1 MALNI
6 AFMGT
11 PQFAVPALKKILLTS
26 HNIKA
31 VYSQP
36 PRKSNRGMQVEKSP
50 IHLIAEENNILV
62 RTPNSLAEDFDFFRQ
77 LQVDLV
83 IVVAYGQIISKEFLQ
98 LPKHGF
104 LNIHASLLPKWRGAA
119 PIQRSVMAQDS
130 VTGIS
135 IMKIE
140 EKLDSGPVL
149 LVEEMKINLTTT
161 SGMVEKYLADVGGDK
176 IIEAIQMI
184 EEGKAVFVPQD
195 DNLATYAKK
204 IKKEDETIDWHKPAK
219 EIIAQIHGLN
229 PRPGAFFT
237 FQNEKIKIWRA
248 EYVEK
253 SDKPGLVLDD
263 QLCISCGMGSLQI
276 LEIQRQAKKFKKLK
290 IFYWDTQSQK
300 ILSYINEPL

>member
-62 RTPNSLAEDFDFFRQ
+62 RTPNALAEDFDFFRQ

-276 LEIQRQAKKFKKLK
+276 LEIQRPGKK
-290 IFYWDTQSQK
+290 IQK
-300 ILSYINEPL
+300 T